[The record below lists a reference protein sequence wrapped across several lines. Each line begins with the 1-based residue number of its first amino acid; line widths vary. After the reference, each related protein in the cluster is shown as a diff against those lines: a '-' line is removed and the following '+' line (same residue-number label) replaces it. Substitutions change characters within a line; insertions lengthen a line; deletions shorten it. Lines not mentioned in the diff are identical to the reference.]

1 MNVLCFHTFFFCLLF
16 WKSSGLSNNT
26 ISGKT
31 IVLRNNTSMLNS
43 SSLKRSVLNSSV
55 TKSFVLNISV
65 TNSSVT
71 KSSVRNSSVT
81 NSSVLNNSEINSS
94 FINTTTNSSVVK
106 KNKLNEEK
114 KNLKKKDSKKTD
126 KFLKRVILII
136 FLILSLTGLYK
147 MYLKIKQLIKEKE
160 EIENED
166 HLILPGTPGAASPNP
181 IKKSESGNF
190 GFRIDEII
198 SSNANQDLR
207 KRSLF
212 SKSEEKW
219 NV

>member
-31 IVLRNNTSMLNS
+31 IVLRNNISFTNS
-43 SSLKRSVLNSSV
+43 
-55 TKSFVLNISV
+55 SV
-65 TNSSVT
+65 TNSSGL
-71 KSSVRNSSVT
+71 KSSVLNVSVTNSSVT
-81 NSSVLNNSEINSS
+81 NSSVLNSPVTNRSVLNSS
-94 FINTTTNSSVVK
+94 FINTTTTSSSNSSVVK

-114 KNLKKKDSKKTD
+114 KNLKKKDSKKTN
-126 KFLKRVILII
+126 KLLGRVLLIF
-136 FLILSLTGLYK
+136 FLILSLTGFYK
-147 MYLKIKQLIKEKE
+147 MYLNIKQLIKEKE